1 MQIKQLE
8 YLVKIVENGSI
19 SKAAEQLYITQPNL
33 TKAVS
38 SLEKE
43 YGIRLFNRRA
53 RGVELTAE
61 GKEFMRSL
69 QTPKKMLRKCWPAE
83 RKRSLKK

>member
-19 SKAAEQLYITQPNL
+19 SKAAEQLYISQPNL
-33 TKAVS
+33 TKAIS
-38 SLEKE
+38 NLEKE
-43 YGIRLFNRRA
+43 YGIRLFNRKA

-61 GKEFMRSL
+61 GKEFMRYARKVIAEADALDSNFM
-69 QTPKKMLRKCWPAE
+69 QQKK
-83 RKRSLKK
+83 

>member
-43 YGIRLFNRRA
+43 YGIRLFNR
-53 RGVELTAE
+53 
-61 GKEFMRSL
+61 
-69 QTPKKMLRKCWPAE
+69 
-83 RKRSLKK
+83 

>member
-1 MQIKQLE
+1 MLFALGRELFLQIKQLE

-33 TKAVS
+33 TKAVG

-43 YGIRLFNRRA
+43 YGIRLFNRKA
-53 RGVELTAE
+53 RG
-61 GKEFMRSL
+61 
-69 QTPKKMLRKCWPAE
+69 
-83 RKRSLKK
+83 

>member
-1 MQIKQLE
+1 MMQCGGYDKRIRMQSEGELSLQIKQLE

-33 TKAVS
+33 TKS
-38 SLEKE
+38 ISNLEKE
-43 YGIRLFNRRA
+43 YGIRLFNRKA

-61 GKEFMRSL
+61 G
-69 QTPKKMLRKCWPAE
+69 
-83 RKRSLKK
+83 

>member
-61 GKEFMRSL
+61 GKEFMRYA
-69 QTPKKMLRKCWPAE
+69 RKVIAAADALD
-83 RKRSLKK
+83 SNFMS

>member
-43 YGIRLFNRRA
+43 YGIKIFNRKASDFTFSA
-53 RGVELTAE
+53 RTSAKVSTFSA
-61 GKEFMRSL
+61 
-69 QTPKKMLRKCWPAE
+69 
-83 RKRSLKK
+83 